1 MRSVA
6 KTSVLRA
13 SRAGRL
19 LPLLILAL
27 TALSVCADGAAA
39 SPSRFAYEVCDS
51 TLPGGG
57 SPETSFTSQ
66 SSMAAFN
73 SCASPGGSLGIVE
86 TGSDQATF
94 AYLSVA
100 VPETPEGFVE
110 LVTLTAQNCGGAA
123 NHFSHVWENNWP
135 PNCVGDSKRT
145 FPIATQPSFLG
156 GPGGGF
162 NIVMSCDG
170 NVGSCGPG
178 ATVSAHYVVATEV
191 DVKAPTVKGVAGS
204 LLSSGVLRGHQ
215 ELSAEAADVGG
226 GLGKLEVIVNG
237 LSAGAPAVGNC
248 NVVQANNSSFQGTV
262 AATPTPCPTK
272 QKGSWVLD
280 TAAYPFQNG
289 SNSVQVCASDYSN
302 LPNTTANKTCSSV
315 QTVSVD
321 NSCAES
327 PVAGGEV
334 LTAQFARSHKEA
346 VTVPYDT
353 TAKVTGEL
361 ANNAGDAIS
370 GATICVQIKTQG
382 SRRGLRPAGTATT
395 DANGHFVYKVPPGPN
410 RQVLLGYRHDSF
422 QVARA
427 VRYYAHIRPTIELSR
442 GRVENGSTIRIHG
455 KLPGGRRA
463 GGRVVVLQA
472 SALRSKEWFTF
483 LRATTNKAGVYHCR
497 YQFDATT
504 RTTSYRIRAV
514 VPKQR
519 GFPWEVGHSE
529 PAVVTV
535 RGSG

>member
-1 MRSVA
+1 MSSAPV
-6 KTSVLRA
+6 TTTLRP
-13 SRAGRL
+13 SRAGWL
-19 LPLLILAL
+19 LLTVVLAL
-27 TALSVCADGAAA
+27 LGLGIFASAATA

-51 TLPGGG
+51 ALPGGG
-57 SPETSFTSQ
+57 SPATSFTSQ

-73 SCASPGGSLGIVE
+73 NCASPGGSMGVLE

-94 AYLSVA
+94 AYLSVD
-100 VPETPEGFVE
+100 VPATPGGFVE
-110 LVTLTAQNCGGAA
+110 SVTLTGQTCGGAA
-123 NHFSHVWENNWP
+123 NHFSHVYENNWP
-135 PNCVGDSKRT
+135 ANCVGDSKRT
-145 FPIATQPSFLG
+145 FPIATEAWWIG

-170 NVGSCGPG
+170 NVGPCGPG

-191 DVKAPTVKGVAGS
+191 DLKPPTVSGVTGS
-204 LLSSGVLRGHQ
+204 LLAGGVLRGHQ
-215 ELSAEAADVGG
+215 ELTAEAADVGG
-226 GLGKLEVIVNG
+226 GLGALEVIVNG
-237 LSAGAPAVGNC
+237 LPAGAPTVGNC
-248 NVVQANNSSFQGTV
+248 NVVQANNLSYQGVV

-272 QKGSWVLD
+272 LKASWILD
-280 TAAYPFQNG
+280 TGAYPFQNG

-302 LPNTTANKTCSSV
+302 LPNTTANKTCSAP
-315 QTVSVD
+315 QTISVD
-321 NSCAES
+321 NSCTES

-361 ANNAGDAIS
+361 ADNAGDVIS
-370 GATICVQIKTQG
+370 GATICVQMKTQG
-382 SRRGLRPAGTATT
+382 SGKGLRPVGTATT

-410 RQVLLGYRHDSF
+410 REVLLGYRHDSF

-427 VRYYAHIRPTIELSR
+427 VRYYAHIRPTIELS
-442 GRVENGSTIRIHG
+442 GDHVANGATIRIRG

-472 SALRSKEWFTF
+472 SALHSKDWYTF
-483 LRATTNKAGVYHCR
+483 LRATTNKAGEYRSHYR
-497 YQFDATT
+497 FDATT

-514 VPKQR
+514 VPRQR
-519 GFPWEVGHSE
+519 GLPWEVGHSL
-529 PAVVTV
+529 PAVVEV
-535 RGSG
+535 RAGE